1 MRPVR
6 KVPVERIAALA
17 MLGLLAMNLA
27 VAGRWAGVPG
37 ALRGWRWPYLA
48 GALVVT
54 ALLAFRPVQPH
65 REPPRWLSLAVAG
78 VGGAVL
84 AVWLL
89 VAWFPPSTWRLIPF
103 FDDWPPRFASTVDG
117 VHLLTQGT
125 FVGWQWNL
133 LGGYST
139 ATDITQ
145 SLTLLGAIPM
155 ILFGDAAGFHL
166 LHIAL
171 FCALPLLVFLDIDR
185 AGSRGTALLA
195 AGFVALSVVGHGWF
209 VVRSGDTNSLAG
221 LFAVMVVLAASRRA
235 RARACCGFT
244 GLVAALSVAAY
255 AHVGFFLYSVGLL
268 AVEALYYREPRHLLR
283 GAFAAALAFV
293 VSLPLTYELVRY
305 PGLFVPNNVM
315 FEPPAHVDWS
325 GVLRKVFYNIE
336 ILFDPSRWFND
347 AAGLTSVALPILI
360 VAAWRHIGRTGF
372 YAWCALFAVVLTR
385 FNVPEAGYVFI
396 RPVHLLAI
404 FTPVALAGFV
414 AAGTGDRWL
423 AAGLAVVV
431 ALCFQI
437 VWFEV
442 PHRRSVS
449 DFVPELVHRLGSL
462 DGNLVVVENNPH
474 RDVAAGSGGH
484 AERSLYGTHY
494 EALLPAATGK
504 RLYAGFWDGWQWTPS
519 RGEMLA
525 AGAWKGRMIS
535 AGDEAPFIAELTRW
549 GARHVLVWS
558 ETSRR
563 TFSDWP
569 GFASRWRNGPWEQF
583 SLVDAHPDV
592 RSVVTE
598 HGTGEIVSTT
608 ARGGVVRLAGVRRG
622 DHVTVRTRFH
632 PAWTVVWASRESPAV
647 DAGGQ
652 LGFLAPA
659 DGTYDVTLSYPA
671 RRWLLLVSVLTL
683 IAAGLIEHVTR
694 RRVLDDGRIRTA

>member
-1 MRPVR
+1 MRPVW
-6 KVPVERIAALA
+6 KVPVERAAVLST
-17 MLGLLAMNLA
+17 LGLLAVNLA

-48 GALVVT
+48 GALAVT
-54 ALLAFRPVQPH
+54 ALLAFRPVQARP
-65 REPPRWLSLAVAG
+65 EPPRWLSLSVAG
-78 VGGAVL
+78 VGAAVL

-89 VAWFPPSTWRLIPF
+89 VAWFPPSTWSLVPF
-103 FDDWPPRFASTVDG
+103 LDDWPPRFACTVDG
-117 VHLLTQGT
+117 VHLLRQAT

-145 SLTLLGAIPM
+145 SLTLLGVVPM
-155 ILFGDAAGFHL
+155 TLFGDAAGFHL

-171 FCALPLLVFLDIDR
+171 FFALPLLVFLDIDR
-185 AGSRGTALLA
+185 GGSRGTALLG
-195 AGFVALSVVGHGWF
+195 AGFVALSVVGDGWF

-221 LFAVMVVLAASRRA
+221 LFAVMLVLVASRRA
-235 RARACCGFT
+235 RAHERFGFT

-255 AHVGFFLYSVGLL
+255 AHVGFFFYSVGLL
-268 AVEALYYREPRHLLR
+268 AVEALYYRESRHLLR

-305 PGLFVPNNVM
+305 PNLFVPNNVM
-315 FEPPAHVDWS
+315 FEPPAHVDWP
-325 GVLRKVFYNIE
+325 VVVRKVFYNVE

-347 AAGLTSVALPILI
+347 AAGVTIMALPILL
-360 VAAWRHIGRTGF
+360 VSAWRHRGRTGF

-396 RPVHLLAI
+396 RPVHLLAV
-404 FTPVALAGFV
+404 FTPVALAGIV
-414 AAGTGDRWL
+414 AADTGDRWL
-423 AAGLAVVV
+423 AAGLALVV
-431 ALCFQI
+431 ALSFQI
-437 VWFEV
+437 AWFDV
-442 PHRRSVS
+442 PHHRSVS
-449 DFVPELVHRLGSL
+449 DFVPELVDRIGSL

-474 RDVAAGSGGH
+474 RDVAEGSGGH
-484 AERSLYGTHY
+484 SEASLYGTHY

-504 RLYAGFWDGWQWTPS
+504 RLYAGYWDGWQWNPS

-535 AGDEAPFIAELTRW
+535 AGDEAPFVAELKRW

-558 ETSRR
+558 ATSRG
-563 TFSDWP
+563 TFSGWP
-569 GFASRWRNGPWEQF
+569 RFASRWRNGAWEQF
-583 SLVDAHPDV
+583 TLVDTEPDV

-608 ARGGVVRLAGVRRG
+608 PLGGVVHLSGVRRG
-622 DHVTVRTRFH
+622 DPVTVRTRFH
-632 PAWTVVWASRESPAV
+632 PAWTVVWADGESPAV

-659 DGTYDVTLSYPA
+659 DGSYDVTLVYPA
-671 RRWLLLVSVLTL
+671 RRWLLLVGASTL
-683 IAAGLIEHVTR
+683 IAAALIERLTR
-694 RRVLDDGRIRTA
+694 RRHRDHGSSRTA